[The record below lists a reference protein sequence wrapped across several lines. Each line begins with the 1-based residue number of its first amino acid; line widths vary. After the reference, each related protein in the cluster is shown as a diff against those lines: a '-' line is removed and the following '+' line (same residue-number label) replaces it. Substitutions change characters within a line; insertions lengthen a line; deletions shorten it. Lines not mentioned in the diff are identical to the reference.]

1 MGLSS
6 STEAKKSSKEVPAR
20 PMRESESGERDGPD
34 DLFDAKVGSL
44 SPRIMAVPSPD
55 ASSPS
60 STLYNFTYTP
70 SPPIAIPGSNPR
82 STYRSMKWSPDQ
94 PLPWKDAKKSYFT
107 YEGAKSEDHCEMDE
121 LF

>member
-82 STYRSMKWSPDQ
+82 STYRTRGLRVRIIVKWM
-94 PLPWKDAKKSYFT
+94 SYFDISRSLDT
-107 YEGAKSEDHCEMDE
+107 KRIGNQLSRWS
-121 LF
+121 